1 VITGVLDCCTA
12 LARHGISNKRT
23 EEAGGTAAGVEE
35 AVMSSISA
43 RGGVAALLSILIGGA
58 AVAQTAPVPPVAP
71 VTVPDLNQVV
81 CEKQEVTGSRL
92 QKKKVCR
99 TRAEWAEMQR
109 LDRQELDRTQ
119 QQHYMKG
126 N

>member
-1 VITGVLDCCTA
+1 M
-12 LARHGISNKRT
+12 RSPEHGIFVART
-23 EEAGGTAAGVEE
+23 SSGRTAAGVEE
-35 AVMSSISA
+35 AVMTSISA
-43 RGGVAALLSILIGGA
+43 RGGLAAILGLLIA
-58 AVAQTAPVPPVAP
+58 APALAQTTPAAPAAP
-71 VTVPDLNQVV
+71 VTAPDLNQVV
-81 CEKQEVTGSRL
+81 CQKQEVTGSRL
-92 QKKKVCR
+92 QTKRVCR